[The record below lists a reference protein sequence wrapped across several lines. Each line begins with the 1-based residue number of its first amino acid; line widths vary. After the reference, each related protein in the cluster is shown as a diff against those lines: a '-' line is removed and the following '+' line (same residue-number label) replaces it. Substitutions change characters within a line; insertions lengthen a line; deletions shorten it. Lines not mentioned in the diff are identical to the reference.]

1 MLAIALGLMLS
12 SGCQSG
18 DADQLKTVPSK
29 IDTACAVDPAYADY
43 LPAKVTFLALTEL
56 TIAAGESGPGRITA
70 YVVLQDS
77 SGSSVKAP
85 GVLRFELFEY
95 ASRIGRM
102 QGKRLAIWDDYD
114 LTDFEVNRRHWRDFM
129 RAYHFDLDIESMEAS
144 KYILVLTYI
153 PPKAGRLEAQI
164 TLPSK

>member
-29 IDTACAVDPAYADY
+29 IDMACAVDPAYADY
-43 LPAKVTFLALTEL
+43 LPAKVKFLALTEL
-56 TIAAGESGPGRITA
+56 TIADDEESGPGRITA
-70 YVVLQDS
+70 YVALQDS

-95 ASRIGRM
+95 
-102 QGKRLAIWDDYD
+102 GKPHRP
-114 LTDFEVNRRHWRDFM
+114 N
-129 RAYHFDLDIESMEAS
+129 
-144 KYILVLTYI
+144 
-153 PPKAGRLEAQI
+153 AGQTAGYLG
-164 TLPSK
+164 